1 MFLYFQ
7 DAEKELST
15 SNVIRLL
22 RKTQFRFSKNWK
34 GVARELGMSL
44 EKRSQQSAALQLQS
58 NTEAGIL

>member
-7 DAEKELST
+7 DADKELST

-58 NTEAGIL
+58 NAEAGIL